1 MKKFKYNI
9 FDLDGTLL
17 NSMPAWNNLGKDYL
31 LKLGIEPP
39 DNLNEIIAPMSMT
52 ESALYFQKTFKV
64 KLSVEKIIE
73 EIKKLIRDK
82 YKYNVGLKPY
92 VKDYLKRLKNE
103 QAIMCVATATPLEL
117 AKTALIRNEII
128 EYFSFIVT
136 CDEVG
141 TGKNKPDIFYLAA
154 NKLNAQP
161 SEIVVYE
168 DADFALT
175 TANDAGFYTVGVF
188 DELFKDKRKDIE
200 IISNTSNHLKIFC
213 KTWFRQ

>member
-200 IISNTSNHLKIFC
+200 IISNLYIESFKDLL
-213 KTWFRQ
+213 QDMV

>member
-1 MKKFKYNI
+1 MQKFKYNI

-17 NSMPAWNNLGKDYL
+17 DSMPAWNNLGKDYL

-64 KLSVEKIIE
+64 KLSVEEIIE
-73 EIKKLIRDK
+73 EINKLIRDK
-82 YKYNVGLKPY
+82 YKYTVELKPY
-92 VKDYLKRLKNE
+92 VKDYLQKLKNE

-117 AKTALIRNEII
+117 AKAALIRNEVI

-136 CDEVG
+136 CDEIG
-141 TGKNKPDIFYLAA
+141 TGKNKPDVFYLAA

-175 TANDAGFYTVGVF
+175 TASDAGFYTVGVF

-200 IISNTSNHLKIFC
+200 IISDLYIESFKELLQG
-213 KTWFRQ
+213 RA

>member
-82 YKYNVGLKPY
+82 YKYNVG
-92 VKDYLKRLKNE
+92 
-103 QAIMCVATATPLEL
+103 
-117 AKTALIRNEII
+117 
-128 EYFSFIVT
+128 
-136 CDEVG
+136 
-141 TGKNKPDIFYLAA
+141 
-154 NKLNAQP
+154 
-161 SEIVVYE
+161 
-168 DADFALT
+168 
-175 TANDAGFYTVGVF
+175 
-188 DELFKDKRKDIE
+188 
-200 IISNTSNHLKIFC
+200 
-213 KTWFRQ
+213 

>member
-1 MKKFKYNI
+1 LKKFKYNI

-200 IISNTSNHLKIFC
+200 IISNLYIESFKDLL
-213 KTWFRQ
+213 QDMV